1 MKQIVLQAEPR
12 EKTGKEVSKKLRKK
26 GLIPAILYGKGIEPI
41 PLNIKYSE
49 FEKIY
54 NKYKGETVIFTL
66 EFPNNKEF
74 KKQAILKD
82 IQKDPVTDLFIHLDF
97 QSVEEGRPIEVEVPL
112 EFVGKPIGI
121 TKGGILEIMLHEL
134 TIECLPTEIPDK
146 IVVDISGLDIGDSL
160 HVKDLQVPQGLKVK
174 DHPEETVATVVAEE
188 EATEE
193 VAPTEEKV

>member
-1 MKQIVLQAEPR
+1 MKQIVLQAETR

-26 GLIPAILYGKGIEPI
+26 GLIPAILYGKDIQPI
-41 PLNIKYSE
+41 PLTIRYSD

-54 NKYKGETVIFTL
+54 NKVKGETVIYTL
-66 EFPNNKEF
+66 EFNDKEF
-74 KKQAILKD
+74 KKQAILKE
-82 IQKDPVTDLFIHLDF
+82 IQRDPLTDRIIHIDF
-97 QSVEEGRPIEVEVPL
+97 QSIEEGRPIEVEVPL

-134 TIECLPTEIPDK
+134 TIECLPSEIPDK

-160 HVKDLQVPQGLKVK
+160 HVKDVQVPQGLKVK
-174 DHPEETVATVVAEE
+174 DHPEDTIATVVAEE

-193 VAPTEEKV
+193 VAPIEEKV